1 MRGLVTPPYWR
12 AGLVQAHFSPSVRT
26 RAAYASLLQPRAWRV
41 VDGVRQRQRGFPTD
55 MSDQPAG
62 ARSFVA
68 TTAEPLR
75 RELLTPTVIAA
86 AGVSVILVIASI
98 DAALRGPWLDEFW
111 TLELSDSSNGM
122 PALIRDGWLRD
133 AHPPV
138 FNAWATL
145 LASLGVTSIPAGRL
159 VSNLLAAGLMILAA
173 FRLSRRT
180 PGQAGFA
187 AALLLLTLSL
197 PQAMDYFA
205 IYRSY
210 FWQMTAIGTL
220 ALVARH
226 VAATKADLDWRRDL
240 DLAAIA
246 VLATAASISVHY
258 VGALFGGLLA
268 GAIAVC
274 AFARGLRRWAA
285 LVLATAALSSLF
297 ILASVALQM
306 PSWEADFDHSW
317 IDLPGLAAL
326 GVLASLALA
335 PLWLNPVPLAGL
347 WRGRGPGLGQGTRDP
362 SQTWFVAMLG
372 VVLVAGVAIVLAVHA
387 VRPIVVDR
395 YLFAVPV
402 LVSALLAVPAA
413 RLARDRWLFGVLAL
427 VAVAG
432 AARPMIETG
441 IRPLWREN
449 ARTIATIVASC
460 PTTQV
465 YAASGWAAGP
475 AGETRMAR
483 REDPVFE
490 RAYRSLAAPWG
501 YPVHFIGQN
510 GLAHATLG
518 ACPVLLWYEHTPNE
532 AEDDLRA
539 AIEGAGLTGLLGA
552 RLSVTRSATGFVL
565 RADRPE
571 GNEVSG
577 LP

>member
-1 MRGLVTPPYWR
+1 
-12 AGLVQAHFSPSVRT
+12 
-26 RAAYASLLQPRAWRV
+26 
-41 VDGVRQRQRGFPTD
+41 
-55 MSDQPAG
+55 MSDQSAG
-62 ARSFVA
+62 ARPFVT

-86 AGVSVILVIASI
+86 AGVAVILAMAGI

-111 TLELSDSSNGM
+111 TLELSDGRKGLW
-122 PALIRDGWLRD
+122 ALIREGWMRD

-145 LASLGVTSIPAGRL
+145 LGSLGVSSIPAGRL
-159 VSNLLAAGLMILAA
+159 ISNLLAAGLMILAA
-173 FRLSRRT
+173 LRLVRRT

-187 AALLLLTLSL
+187 GALLLLTLSL
-197 PQAMDYFA
+197 PQAMESFA
-205 IYRSY
+205 LYRSY
-210 FWQMTAIGTL
+210 FGQMTAIGTL
-220 ALVARH
+220 TLVARH
-226 VAATKADLDWRRDL
+226 VASAKTDLDWRRDL

-246 VLATAASISVHY
+246 VLATAGSIGVHY

-268 GAIAVC
+268 GAVAVC

-297 ILASVALQM
+297 VLASIALQA
-306 PSWEADFDHSW
+306 PGWAADFDHSW
-317 IDLPGLAAL
+317 IDLPGFAAL
-326 GVLASLALA
+326 GVLATLAIA
-335 PLWLNPVPLAGL
+335 PLWLNPVPLLGL
-347 WRGRGPGLGQGTRDP
+347 WPSRGRGRGPAREQGRRDA
-362 SQTWFVAMLG
+362 SQAWFVAMVG
-372 VVLVAGVAIVLAVHA
+372 VVLVVGVAIVLAAHA
-387 VRPIVVDR
+387 VKPIVVDR

-413 RLARDRWLFGVLAL
+413 RIAHDRWLFGLLAL

-449 ARTIATIVASC
+449 ARTIATIVAGC

-465 YAASGWAAGP
+465 YAASGWALGP
-475 AGETRMAR
+475 AAETRTAR

-510 GLAHATLG
+510 GRAHATPG
-518 ACPVLLWYEHTPNE
+518 ACPVLIWYEHTPNE
-532 AEDDLRA
+532 AEDDLPW
-539 AIEGAGLTGLLGA
+539 AIEAAGLTGLEGA
-552 RLSVTRSATGFVL
+552 RVSVTRSATGFVL

-571 GNEVSG
+571 GNEVSS

>member
-1 MRGLVTPPYWR
+1 
-12 AGLVQAHFSPSVRT
+12 
-26 RAAYASLLQPRAWRV
+26 
-41 VDGVRQRQRGFPTD
+41 
-55 MSDQPAG
+55 MSDQSAG
-62 ARSFVA
+62 ARSFVT

-86 AGVSVILVIASI
+86 AGVAAILVIAGVG
-98 DAALRGPWLDEFW
+98 AALRGPWLDEFW
-111 TLELSDSSNGM
+111 TLELSDSHNGLA
-122 PALIRDGWLRD
+122 ALIRDGWMRD

-145 LASLGVTSIPAGRL
+145 LASLGIDSIPAGRL

-173 FRLSRRT
+173 VRLSRRT

-197 PQAMDYFA
+197 PQAMESFA
-205 IYRSY
+205 LYRSY

-226 VAATKADLDWRRDL
+226 VAAAKADLDWRRDL

-246 VLATAASISVHY
+246 VLATAASIGLHY

-285 LVLATAALSSLF
+285 LMLATTALSSLF
-297 ILASVALQM
+297 VARQHRRAGAELGGRVRSHLDR
-306 PSWEADFDHSW
+306 PAR
-317 IDLPGLAAL
+317 PRRPRRAGLARRHA
-326 GVLASLALA
+326 ALA
-335 PLWLNPVPLAGL
+335 QSRVAGRPLVETGAN
-347 WRGRGPGLGQGTRDP
+347 RGQGPSDP
-362 SQTWFVAMLG
+362 SQVWFVAMIG
-372 VVLVAGVAIVLAVHA
+372 AVLVVGMAIVLAAHA
-387 VRPIVVDR
+387 VQPIVVDR

-413 RLARDRWLFGVLAL
+413 RLARDRWLFGLLAL
-427 VAVAG
+427 VAVVG
-432 AARPMIETG
+432 AARPMIESG
-441 IRPLWREN
+441 IKPLWREN
-449 ARTIATIVASC
+449 ARTIATIVAGC

-465 YAASGWAAGP
+465 YAASGWALGP
-475 AGETRMAR
+475 AAETRTAR

-501 YPVHFIGQN
+501 YPVHFIGQLGSRTAARTRRRAPARCCSGTSTRLTRRRTTCRGPSRLPASP
-510 GLAHATLG
+510 GL
-518 ACPVLLWYEHTPNE
+518 E
-532 AEDDLRA
+532 R
-539 AIEGAGLTGLLGA
+539 A
-552 RLSVTRSATGFVL
+552 RLSVDAQRHGL
-565 RADRPE
+565 RAARRPAR
-571 GNEVSG
+571 GA
-577 LP
+577 

>member
-1 MRGLVTPPYWR
+1 
-12 AGLVQAHFSPSVRT
+12 
-26 RAAYASLLQPRAWRV
+26 
-41 VDGVRQRQRGFPTD
+41 

-62 ARSFVA
+62 ARPFLT
-68 TTAEPLR
+68 TTAAPLR

-86 AGVSVILVIASI
+86 AGVGVILVIAGI

-111 TLELSDSSNGM
+111 TLELSDSRNGL

-133 AHPPV
+133 AHPPI

-145 LASLGVTSIPAGRL
+145 LASLGITSIPAGRL

-173 FRLSRRT
+173 VRLSRRT
-180 PGQAGFA
+180 PGQAGFT

-197 PQAMDYFA
+197 PQAMEYFA
-205 IYRSY
+205 VYRSY

-226 VAATKADLDWRRDL
+226 VAATTADLDWRRDL

-246 VLATAASISVHY
+246 VLAIAASIGVHY
-258 VGALFGGLLA
+258 IGALFGGLLA

-274 AFARGLRRWAA
+274 AFARGLRRWTA
-285 LVLATAALSSLF
+285 LVLATTALSSLF

-306 PSWEADFDHSW
+306 PSWAAEFDHVW
-317 IDLPGLAAL
+317 IDVPGFAAL
-326 GVLASLALA
+326 GVLASLAIA

-347 WRGRGPGLGQGTRDP
+347 WPGWEKGKRDP
-362 SQTWFVAMLG
+362 SQTWFLAMVG
-372 VVLVAGVAIVLAVHA
+372 AVLVAGVVIVLAVHA
-387 VRPIVVDR
+387 FQPIVVER

-413 RLARDRWLFGVLAL
+413 RLARDRWLFGLLAL

-432 AARPMIETG
+432 AARPMIEGG

-449 ARTIATIVASC
+449 AQTIATIVAGC

-465 YAASGWAAGP
+465 FAASGWAVGP
-475 AGETRMAR
+475 AAETRMAR
-483 REDPVFE
+483 REDPIFE

-501 YPVHFIGQN
+501 YPVRFIGQN
-510 GLAHATLG
+510 GLAHATPG

-539 AIEGAGLTGLLGA
+539 AIEAAGLTGLLGA
-552 RLSVTRSATGFVL
+552 RLSVTRSATGFVV

-571 GNEVSG
+571 GSEVSG

>member
-1 MRGLVTPPYWR
+1 
-12 AGLVQAHFSPSVRT
+12 
-26 RAAYASLLQPRAWRV
+26 
-41 VDGVRQRQRGFPTD
+41 
-55 MSDQPAG
+55 MSDQLAG
-62 ARSFVA
+62 AGPLA
-68 TTAEPLR
+68 TTTVAPLQR
-75 RELLTPTVIAA
+75 DFSAPTVIAA
-86 AGVSVILVIASI
+86 AGVCAILVIAGI

-111 TLELSDSSNGM
+111 TLELSDRTKGLS
-122 PALIRDGWLRD
+122 ALIRDGWMRD
-133 AHPPV
+133 AHPPI

-145 LASLGVTSIPAGRL
+145 LASLGIDSIPAGRL

-187 AALLLLTLSL
+187 ACLLLLTLSL
-197 PQAMDYFA
+197 PQAVESFA
-205 IYRSY
+205 LYRSY

-220 ALVARH
+220 VLVARH

-246 VLATAASISVHY
+246 VLATAASIGLHY
-258 VGALFGGLLA
+258 IGALFGGLLA

-274 AFARGLRRWAA
+274 AFVRGLRRWTI
-285 LVLATAALSSLF
+285 LVLAAAALSSLF
-297 ILASVALQM
+297 VIASVAMQL
-306 PSWEADFDHSW
+306 PSWAEFDHRW
-317 IDLPGLAAL
+317 IDLPDLAAL
-326 GVLASLALA
+326 GLLASLAVT
-335 PLWLNPVPLAGL
+335 PLWLNPVALAGL
-347 WRGRGPGLGQGTRDP
+347 W
-362 SQTWFVAMLG
+362 SQRKDTHDASQVWFLAMVG
-372 VVLVAGVAIVLAVHA
+372 VVLAVGMAIVLAAHA
-387 VRPIVVDR
+387 FQPIVVDR

-413 RLARDRWLFGVLAL
+413 RLAQNRWLFGLFAL

-449 ARTIATIVASC
+449 ARTIAGIVAGC

-465 YAASGWAAGP
+465 YAASGWALGP
-475 AGETRMAR
+475 VARTRMAR
-483 REDPVFE
+483 REDPIFE
-490 RAYRSLAAPWG
+490 RAYRSLAEPGG

-510 GLAHATLG
+510 GSAHATPG

-532 AEDDLRA
+532 AEHDLPW
-539 AIEGAGLTGLLGA
+539 AIEAAGFTGLEKA
-552 RLSVTRSATGFVL
+552 RLSVTRTATGFVL
-565 RADRPE
+565 RADRRQGHE
-571 GNEVSG
+571 ISR

>member
-1 MRGLVTPPYWR
+1 
-12 AGLVQAHFSPSVRT
+12 
-26 RAAYASLLQPRAWRV
+26 
-41 VDGVRQRQRGFPTD
+41 

-62 ARSFVA
+62 ARSFVT

-75 RELLTPTVIAA
+75 QDLLTPTMIAA
-86 AGVSVILVIASI
+86 AGVCAILVIAGI
-98 DAALRGPWLDEFW
+98 GAALRGPWLDEFW
-111 TLELSDSSNGM
+111 TLELSDASKGL
-122 PALIRDGWLRD
+122 PALIRDGWMRD

-145 LASLGVTSIPAGRL
+145 LASLGITSIPAGRL

-197 PQAMDYFA
+197 PQAMESFA
-205 IYRSY
+205 LYRSY
-210 FWQMTAIGTL
+210 FWQMTAIATL

-226 VAATKADLDWRRDL
+226 VAAAKADLDWRRDL

-246 VLATAASISVHY
+246 VLATAASIGVHY

-285 LVLATAALSSLF
+285 LMLATTALSSLF
-297 ILASVALQM
+297 VLASVAVQA
-306 PSWEADFDHSW
+306 PNWAAEFDHTW

-326 GVLASLALA
+326 GVLVSLAAA
-335 PLWLNPVPLAGL
+335 PLWLNPVLAGRPL
-347 WRGRGPGLGQGTRDP
+347 VEAGGRAPEIA
-362 SQTWFVAMLG
+362 SQVWFFAMIG
-372 VVLVAGVAIVLAVHA
+372 AVLVVGMAIVLAAHA
-387 VRPIVVDR
+387 VQPIVVDR

-413 RLARDRWLFGVLAL
+413 RLARDRWLFGLLAL

-432 AARPMIETG
+432 AARPMIESG

-449 ARTIATIVASC
+449 ARTIATIVAGC

-465 YAASGWAAGP
+465 YAASGWALGP
-475 AGETRMAR
+475 AAETRMAR

-490 RAYRSLAAPWG
+490 RAYRLARGAL
-501 YPVHFIGQN
+501 
-510 GLAHATLG
+510 GLSRPLHRPTRG
-518 ACPVLLWYEHTPNE
+518 PERQ
-532 AEDDLRA
+532 RA
-539 AIEGAGLTGLLGA
+539 RDAG
-552 RLSVTRSATGFVL
+552 RLSGAALV
-565 RADRPE
+565 RAHP
-571 GNEVSG
+571 
-577 LP
+577 

>member
-1 MRGLVTPPYWR
+1 
-12 AGLVQAHFSPSVRT
+12 
-26 RAAYASLLQPRAWRV
+26 
-41 VDGVRQRQRGFPTD
+41 

-62 ARSFVA
+62 ARSFL
-68 TTAEPLR
+68 TTTQPLR
-75 RELLTPTVIAA
+75 QDLITPTMIAA
-86 AGVSVILVIASI
+86 VGVCAILVIVGIS
-98 DAALRGPWLDEFW
+98 AALRGPWLDEFW
-111 TLELSDSSNGM
+111 TLELSDSRNGL
-122 PALIRDGWLRD
+122 PALIRDGWMRD

-145 LASLGVTSIPAGRL
+145 LTSLGITSIPAGRL

-197 PQAMDYFA
+197 PQAVESFA
-205 IYRSY
+205 LYRSY
-210 FWQMTAIGTL
+210 FWQMTAIATL
-220 ALVARH
+220 VLVARH
-226 VAATKADLDWRRDL
+226 VALTKSDLDWRRDL
-240 DLAAIA
+240 DLVAIA
-246 VLATAASISVHY
+246 VLAIAASIGVHY

-268 GAIAVC
+268 SAIAVC
-274 AFARGLRRWAA
+274 AFMKGLRRWTA
-285 LVLATAALSSLF
+285 LVLATTALSSLF
-297 ILASVALQM
+297 VFASVAAQA
-306 PSWEADFDHSW
+306 PSWAAEFDHVW

-326 GVLASLALA
+326 GVLASLAAA

-347 WRGRGPGLGQGTRDP
+347 WSGRGQGQGAETQDASP
-362 SQTWFVAMLG
+362 AWFLAMVG
-372 VVLVAGVAIVLAVHA
+372 VVLLLGMAIVLAAHA
-387 VRPIVVDR
+387 FQPIVVDR

-413 RLARDRWLFGVLAL
+413 RIARDRRLFGLLAL

-432 AARPMIETG
+432 AARPMVEDG
-441 IRPLWREN
+441 IKPMWREN
-449 ARTIATIVASC
+449 ARTIATIVAGC

-465 YAASGWAAGP
+465 YAASGWALGP
-475 AGETRMAR
+475 AAETRMAR
-483 REDPVFE
+483 REDAVFE
-490 RAYRSLAAPWG
+490 RAYRSLAEPWG

-510 GLAHATLG
+510 GRAEATPG

-532 AEDDLRA
+532 AEDDLPW
-539 AIEGAGLTGLLGA
+539 AIEAAGLTGLERA

-571 GNEVSG
+571 GPEVSQR
-577 LP
+577 P

>member
-1 MRGLVTPPYWR
+1 
-12 AGLVQAHFSPSVRT
+12 
-26 RAAYASLLQPRAWRV
+26 
-41 VDGVRQRQRGFPTD
+41 

-62 ARSFVA
+62 ARSFIV

-75 RELLTPTVIAA
+75 RELLTPTIIAV
-86 AGVSVILVIASI
+86 AGVSVILVIAGI

-111 TLELSDSSNGM
+111 TLELSDARKDLT
-122 PALIRDGWLRD
+122 ALIREGWMRD

-145 LASLGVTSIPAGRL
+145 LGSLGITSIPAGRL

-173 FRLSRRT
+173 IRLSRRT

-187 AALLLLTLSL
+187 ASLLLLTLSL
-197 PQAMDYFA
+197 PQAMESFA
-205 IYRSY
+205 DYRSY

-226 VAATKADLDWRRDL
+226 IAATKADLDWRRDL
-240 DLAAIA
+240 GLAAIA
-246 VLATAASISVHY
+246 MLATAASIAVHY

-274 AFARGLRRWAA
+274 AFARGLRRWTA
-285 LVLATAALSSLF
+285 LVLATTALSGLF
-297 ILASVALQM
+297 VLGSVAAQA
-306 PSWEADFDHSW
+306 PSWADEFDHSW

-326 GVLASLALA
+326 GVLGSLVIA

-347 WRGRGPGLGQGTRDP
+347 WPGRGQGIRDP
-362 SQTWFVAMLG
+362 SQTWFVAMIG
-372 VVLVAGVAIVLAVHA
+372 VVLIVGVAIMLAVHA
-387 VRPIVVDR
+387 VKPIVVDR

-413 RLARDRWLFGVLAL
+413 RIARDRWLFGLLAL

-432 AARPMIETG
+432 AARPMLEGG

-449 ARTIATIVASC
+449 ARTIATIVAGC
-460 PTTQV
+460 PSTQV
-465 YAASGWAAGP
+465 YAASGWAVGP
-475 AGETRMAR
+475 APETRTAR

-510 GLAHATLG
+510 GRVHATPG

-532 AEDDLRA
+532 AEDDLPA
-539 AIEGAGLTGLLGA
+539 AVEAAGLNGLEGA

-565 RADRPE
+565 RADRLE
-571 GNEVSG
+571 GSEVSR

>member
-1 MRGLVTPPYWR
+1 
-12 AGLVQAHFSPSVRT
+12 
-26 RAAYASLLQPRAWRV
+26 
-41 VDGVRQRQRGFPTD
+41 
-55 MSDQPAG
+55 MSDQPAD
-62 ARSFVA
+62 ARSFV
-68 TTAEPLR
+68 TTTGEPLR
-75 RELLTPTVIAA
+75 QALFTPTKFAA
-86 AGVSVILVIASI
+86 VGVCAILVIAGI
-98 DAALRGPWLDEFW
+98 GAALRGPWLDEFW
-111 TLELSDSSNGM
+111 TLELSDASRGL
-122 PALIRDGWLRD
+122 PALIRDGWMRD
-133 AHPPV
+133 AHPPI

-145 LASLGVTSIPAGRL
+145 LASLGITSIPAGRL

-197 PQAMDYFA
+197 PQAVESFA
-205 IYRSY
+205 LYRSY
-210 FWQMTAIGTL
+210 FWQMTAIVTL

-226 VAATKADLDWRRDL
+226 VAATTADLDWRRDL

-246 VLATAASISVHY
+246 VLAAAASIGVHY

-297 ILASVALQM
+297 VLASVALQM
-306 PSWEADFDHSW
+306 PSWAAEFDHRW

-326 GVLASLALA
+326 GVLASLAAA
-335 PLWLNPVPLAGL
+335 PLWLNPVPLVGL
-347 WRGRGPGLGQGTRDP
+347 WPGRGQGQRKGIRDA
-362 SQTWFVAMLG
+362 SQTWFLAIVG
-372 VVLVAGVAIVLAVHA
+372 IVLVAGMAIVLAAHA
-387 VRPIVVDR
+387 FQPIVVDR

-402 LVSALLAVPAA
+402 LVSAMLAVPAA
-413 RLARDRWLFGVLAL
+413 RLARDRWLFGLLTL
-427 VAVAG
+427 VAVVG
-432 AARPMIETG
+432 AARPMIEGG

-449 ARTIATIVASC
+449 ARTIATIVAGC

-465 YAASGWAAGP
+465 YAASGWALGP
-475 AGETRMAR
+475 AAQTRMAR

-490 RAYRSLAAPWG
+490 RAYRSLAEPWG
-501 YPVHFIGQN
+501 YPVHFIGQLGGQN
-510 GLAHATLG
+510 GSARATPG

-532 AEDDLRA
+532 AENDLPW
-539 AIEGAGLTGLLGA
+539 AIEATGFTGLEGA

-571 GNEVSG
+571 GHEVSQ

>member
-1 MRGLVTPPYWR
+1 
-12 AGLVQAHFSPSVRT
+12 
-26 RAAYASLLQPRAWRV
+26 
-41 VDGVRQRQRGFPTD
+41 
-55 MSDQPAG
+55 MSDQPAD
-62 ARSFVA
+62 ARSFVT

-75 RELLTPTVIAA
+75 QDLLTPTMIAA
-86 AGVSVILVIASI
+86 VGICAILVIAGI
-98 DAALRGPWLDEFW
+98 GAALRGPWLDEFW
-111 TLELSDSSNGM
+111 TLELSDASKGL
-122 PALIRDGWLRD
+122 PALIRDGWMRD

-145 LASLGVTSIPAGRL
+145 LASLGITSIPAGRL
-159 VSNLLAAGLMILAA
+159 ASNLLAAGLMILAA

-197 PQAMDYFA
+197 PQAMESFA
-205 IYRSY
+205 LYRSY

-246 VLATAASISVHY
+246 VLATAASIGLHY

-285 LVLATAALSSLF
+285 LMLATTVLSSLF
-297 ILASVALQM
+297 VLASVAVQA
-306 PSWEADFDHSW
+306 PNWAEEFDHTW

-326 GVLASLALA
+326 GVLVSLAAA
-335 PLWLNPVPLAGL
+335 PLWLNPVSLAGL
-347 WRGRGPGLGQGTRDP
+347 WWRRGQGTRDP
-362 SQTWFVAMLG
+362 SQVWFFAVIGAVLAVG
-372 VVLVAGVAIVLAVHA
+372 TAIVLVAHA
-387 VRPIVVDR
+387 VQPIVVDR
-395 YLFAVPV
+395 YLYAVPM

-413 RLARDRWLFGVLAL
+413 RLGRDRWLFGLLTL

-432 AARPMIETG
+432 AARPIVEGG
-441 IRPLWREN
+441 IKPLWREN
-449 ARTIATIVASC
+449 ARTIATIVAGC
-460 PTTQV
+460 PMTQV
-465 YAASGWAAGP
+465 YAASGWALGP
-475 AGETRMAR
+475 AAETRTAR
-483 REDPVFE
+483 REDPIFE
-490 RAYRSLAAPWG
+490 RAYRSLAEPWG
-501 YPVHFIGQN
+501 YPVHFIGQLGSQN
-510 GLAHATLG
+510 GSAHATPG

-532 AEDDLRA
+532 AENDLPW
-539 AIEGAGLTGLLGA
+539 AIEAAGFTGLERA

-571 GNEVSG
+571 GHEVSQ

>member
-1 MRGLVTPPYWR
+1 
-12 AGLVQAHFSPSVRT
+12 
-26 RAAYASLLQPRAWRV
+26 
-41 VDGVRQRQRGFPTD
+41 

-62 ARSFVA
+62 ARSFVT

-75 RELLTPTVIAA
+75 RALFTPTAIAA
-86 AGVSVILVIASI
+86 AGVCAILVIAGI
-98 DAALRGPWLDEFW
+98 GAALRGPWLDEFW
-111 TLELSDSSNGM
+111 TLELSDSRNGLA
-122 PALIRDGWLRD
+122 ALVRDGWMRD

-145 LASLGVTSIPAGRL
+145 LASLGITSIAAGRL

-197 PQAMDYFA
+197 PQAMESFA
-205 IYRSY
+205 HYRSY
-210 FWQMTAIGTL
+210 FWQMTAITTL
-220 ALVARH
+220 VLVARH

-246 VLATAASISVHY
+246 VLATAASIGLHY

-268 GAIAVC
+268 SAIAVC
-274 AFARGLRRWAA
+274 AFMRGLRRWTA
-285 LVLATAALSSLF
+285 LVLATTALSSLF
-297 ILASVALQM
+297 VLASVAAQA
-306 PSWEADFDHSW
+306 PSWAAEFDHVW

-326 GVLASLALA
+326 GVLASLAAA

-347 WRGRGPGLGQGTRDP
+347 WSGRGPGRGKETRDV
-362 SQTWFVAMLG
+362 SQLWFLAMVG
-372 VVLVAGVAIVLAVHA
+372 AVVVVGMAIVLAAHA
-387 VRPIVVDR
+387 FQPIVVDR

-413 RLARDRWLFGVLAL
+413 RLARDRWLFGLLAL
-427 VAVAG
+427 VAVVG
-432 AARPMIETG
+432 AARPMIEGG
-441 IRPLWREN
+441 IQPRWREN
-449 ARTIATIVASC
+449 ARTIASIVAGC

-465 YAASGWAAGP
+465 FAASGWALGP
-475 AGETRMAR
+475 AAETRMAR
-483 REDPVFE
+483 REDAVFE

-501 YPVHFIGQN
+501 YPVHFIGQLGGQN
-510 GLAHATLG
+510 GSVHATPG

-532 AEDDLRA
+532 AENNLPW
-539 AIEGAGLTGLLGA
+539 AIEAAGFTGLEGA

-571 GNEVSG
+571 GHEVSQ

>member
-1 MRGLVTPPYWR
+1 
-12 AGLVQAHFSPSVRT
+12 
-26 RAAYASLLQPRAWRV
+26 
-41 VDGVRQRQRGFPTD
+41 

-62 ARSFVA
+62 ARSFVT

-75 RELLTPTVIAA
+75 QDLLTPTMIAA
-86 AGVSVILVIASI
+86 AGVCAILVVAGIG
-98 DAALRGPWLDEFW
+98 AALRGPWLDEFW
-111 TLELSDSSNGM
+111 TLELSDSRKGL
-122 PALIRDGWLRD
+122 PALIRDGWMRD

-145 LASLGVTSIPAGRL
+145 LASLGITSIPAGRL

-173 FRLSRRT
+173 FRLSRRA

-197 PQAMDYFA
+197 PQAMEFFA
-205 IYRSY
+205 LYRSY
-210 FWQMTAIGTL
+210 FWQMTAIATL

-246 VLATAASISVHY
+246 VLATAASIGLHY

-285 LVLATAALSSLF
+285 LMLATAALSSLF
-297 ILASVALQM
+297 VLASVAVQA
-306 PSWEADFDHSW
+306 PNWAVEFDHSW

-326 GVLASLALA
+326 GVLASLAAA

-347 WRGRGPGLGQGTRDP
+347 WSGWGQGERKGTRDP
-362 SQTWFVAMLG
+362 SQVWFFAMVG
-372 VVLVAGVAIVLAVHA
+372 AVLVVGMAIVLAAHA
-387 VRPIVVDR
+387 VQPIVVDR

-413 RLARDRWLFGVLAL
+413 RLARDRWLFGLLAL

-449 ARTIATIVASC
+449 ARTIATIVAGC

-465 YAASGWAAGP
+465 YAASGWALGP
-475 AGETRMAR
+475 AAETRTAR

-490 RAYRSLAAPWG
+490 RAYRSLAEPWG
-501 YPVHFIGQN
+501 YPVHFIGQLGGQN
-510 GLAHATLG
+510 GSAHATPG

-532 AEDDLRA
+532 AENDLPW
-539 AIEGAGLTGLLGA
+539 AIEAAGFTGLEGA

-571 GNEVSG
+571 GHEVSQ

>member
-1 MRGLVTPPYWR
+1 
-12 AGLVQAHFSPSVRT
+12 
-26 RAAYASLLQPRAWRV
+26 
-41 VDGVRQRQRGFPTD
+41 
-55 MSDQPAG
+55 MSDQSAG
-62 ARSFVA
+62 ARSFVT

-75 RELLTPTVIAA
+75 RELLAPTVIAA
-86 AGVSVILVIASI
+86 VGVGVILVIACI

-111 TLELSDSSNGM
+111 TLELSDSRNGL
-122 PALIRDGWLRD
+122 PALIREGWMRD

-145 LASLGVTSIPAGRL
+145 LASLGITSIPAGRL

-173 FRLSRRT
+173 FCLSRRT

-187 AALLLLTLSL
+187 GALLLLTLSL
-197 PQAMDYFA
+197 PQAMEYFA

-210 FWQMTAIGTL
+210 FWQIAAIGTL
-220 ALVARH
+220 VLVARH

-240 DLAAIA
+240 DLVAIA
-246 VLATAASISVHY
+246 VLATAASIGVHY

-274 AFARGLRRWAA
+274 AFMRGLRRWTA
-285 LVLATAALSSLF
+285 LVLATTALSSLF
-297 ILASVALQM
+297 VAASVALQM
-306 PSWEADFDHSW
+306 PSWAAEFDHVW
-317 IDLPGLAAL
+317 IDVPGFAAL
-326 GVLASLALA
+326 GVLASLAIA

-347 WRGRGPGLGQGTRDP
+347 WRGWQGTRDP
-362 SQTWFVAMLG
+362 SQAWFVAMLG

-387 VRPIVVDR
+387 VQPIVVDR

-449 ARTIATIVASC
+449 ARTIATIVAGC

-475 AGETRMAR
+475 AFETRMAR

-510 GLAHATLG
+510 GLAHATPG
-518 ACPVLLWYEHTPNE
+518 VCPVLLWYEHTPNE
-532 AEDDLRA
+532 AEEDLRA

-552 RLSVTRSATGFVL
+552 RLSVTRSATGFVV

>member
-1 MRGLVTPPYWR
+1 
-12 AGLVQAHFSPSVRT
+12 
-26 RAAYASLLQPRAWRV
+26 
-41 VDGVRQRQRGFPTD
+41 
-55 MSDQPAG
+55 MSDQPADLS
-62 ARSFVA
+62 ALSV

-75 RELLTPTVIAA
+75 QGLLTPTVIAA
-86 AGVSVILVIASI
+86 TGLAAILTLAAV

-111 TLELSDSSNGM
+111 TLELSDTRKGLS
-122 PALIRDGWLRD
+122 ALVWDGWMRD

-145 LASLGVTSIPAGRL
+145 LASLGITSIPAGRL
-159 VSNLLAAGLMILAA
+159 VSNMLVAGLMILAA
-173 FRLSRRT
+173 FRLSRRI

-197 PQAMDYFA
+197 PQAMESFA
-205 IYRSY
+205 VYRSY
-210 FWQMTAIGTL
+210 FWQIAAIGTL

-226 VAATKADLDWRRDL
+226 VAAAKSDLAWRRDL
-240 DLAAIA
+240 DVAAIA
-246 VLATAASISVHY
+246 ALATVGSIGIHY

-268 GAIAVC
+268 AAIAVC
-274 AFARGLRRWAA
+274 AFARGLRRWAT

-297 ILASVALQM
+297 IATSVALQM
-306 PSWEADFDHSW
+306 PSWAAQFDHSW

-326 GVLASLALA
+326 GVLGSLAAA

-347 WRGRGPGLGQGTRDP
+347 WLGRERAGDA
-362 SQTWFVAMLG
+362 SQAWFVAMIG
-372 VVLVAGVAIVLAVHA
+372 IVLAVGMAIVFA
-387 VRPIVVDR
+387 VHLVQPIVVDR

-402 LVSALLAVPAA
+402 LVCALLAVPAA
-413 RLARDRWLFGVLAL
+413 RLARDRWLFGLLAL

-449 ARTIATIVASC
+449 ARTIAAIVAGC

-465 YAASGWAAGP
+465 YAASGWALGP
-475 AGETRMAR
+475 AAETRAAR

-490 RAYRSLAAPWG
+490 QAYRSLAASAG
-501 YPVHFIGQN
+501 FSVRFIGQ
-510 GLAHATLG
+510 GGSAQATPG

-532 AEDDLRA
+532 AEDDLPW
-539 AIEGAGLTGLLGA
+539 AIEAAGFSGLEGA
-552 RLSVTRSATGFVL
+552 RISVMRSATGFVL
-565 RADRPE
+565 RADRP
-571 GNEVSG
+571 
-577 LP
+577 

>member
-1 MRGLVTPPYWR
+1 MAV
-12 AGLVQAHFSPSVRT
+12 
-26 RAAYASLLQPRAWRV
+26 AA
-41 VDGVRQRQRGFPTD
+41 
-55 MSDQPAG
+55 
-62 ARSFVA
+62 
-68 TTAEPLR
+68 PLR
-75 RELLTPTVIAA
+75 RALLAPTVIAG
-86 AGVSVILVIASI
+86 AGVGVILVIAGI
-98 DAALRGPWLDEFW
+98 GAALRGPWLDEFW
-111 TLELSDSSNGM
+111 TLELSDSRNGLA
-122 PALIRDGWLRD
+122 ALIREGWTRD

-145 LASLGVTSIPAGRL
+145 LASLGITSIPAGRL

-197 PQAMDYFA
+197 PQAVESFA
-205 IYRSY
+205 LYRSY
-210 FWQMTAIGTL
+210 FWQITAIATL

-226 VAATKADLDWRRDL
+226 VAAAKADLDWRRDL

-246 VLATAASISVHY
+246 ILATTASIGLHY
-258 VGALFGGLLA
+258 IGALFGGLLA

-274 AFARGLRRWAA
+274 AFARGLRRWTA
-285 LVLATAALSSLF
+285 LMLVTTALASLF
-297 ILASVALQM
+297 VLASVVVQA
-306 PSWEADFDHSW
+306 PSWAEEFDHSW

-326 GVLASLALA
+326 GVLASLAAA
-335 PLWLNPVPLAGL
+335 PLWLNPVSLAGL
-347 WRGRGPGLGQGTRDP
+347 WWRRGQERDP
-362 SQTWFVAMLG
+362 SQAWSSQAGFVAM
-372 VVLVAGVAIVLAVHA
+372 VSAVLVVGTAIVLAVHA
-387 VRPIVVDR
+387 VKPIVVDR

-413 RLARDRWLFGVLAL
+413 RLARDRWLFGLLVL
-427 VAVAG
+427 VAVGG
-432 AARPMIETG
+432 AARPIIESG
-441 IRPLWREN
+441 IKPLWREN
-449 ARTIATIVASC
+449 ARTIASIVAGC

-465 YAASGWAAGP
+465 YAASGWAVGP
-475 AGETRMAR
+475 AAETRMAR

-490 RAYRSLAAPWG
+490 RAYRSLAEPWG

-510 GLAHATLG
+510 GRAHATPG

-532 AEDDLRA
+532 AEDDLPA
-539 AIEGAGLTGLLGA
+539 AIEAAGLTGLEGA

-571 GNEVSG
+571 GNEVSR

>member
-1 MRGLVTPPYWR
+1 
-12 AGLVQAHFSPSVRT
+12 
-26 RAAYASLLQPRAWRV
+26 
-41 VDGVRQRQRGFPTD
+41 

-62 ARSFVA
+62 ARPFLT
-68 TTAEPLR
+68 TTAAPLR

-86 AGVSVILVIASI
+86 AGVGVILVIAGI

-111 TLELSDSSNGM
+111 TLELSDSRNGL
-122 PALIRDGWLRD
+122 PALIREGWLRD
-133 AHPPV
+133 AHPPI

-145 LASLGVTSIPAGRL
+145 LASLGITSIPAGRL

-173 FRLSRRT
+173 VRLSRRT
-180 PGQAGFA
+180 PGQAGFT

-197 PQAMDYFA
+197 PQAMEYFA
-205 IYRSY
+205 VYRSY

-246 VLATAASISVHY
+246 VLATAASIGVHY
-258 VGALFGGLLA
+258 IGALFGGLLA
-268 GAIAVC
+268 GAIAFC
-274 AFARGLRRWAA
+274 AFKKGLRRWTA
-285 LVLATAALSSLF
+285 LVLATTALSSLF

-306 PSWEADFDHSW
+306 PSWAAEFDHVW
-317 IDLPGLAAL
+317 IDLPGFAAL
-326 GVLASLALA
+326 GVLGSLAIA
-335 PLWLNPVPLAGL
+335 PLLLNPVPLAGL
-347 WRGRGPGLGQGTRDP
+347 WPSWRQGKRDP
-362 SQTWFVAMLG
+362 SQTWFVAMVG
-372 VVLVAGVAIVLAVHA
+372 IVLVAGVAIVLAVHA
-387 VRPIVVDR
+387 FQPIVVHR

-413 RLARDRWLFGVLAL
+413 RIARARWLFSLLAL

-432 AARPMIETG
+432 AARPMIEG
-441 IRPLWREN
+441 GVRPLWREN
-449 ARTIATIVASC
+449 ARTIATIVAGC

-465 YAASGWAAGP
+465 YAASGWAVGP
-475 AGETRMAR
+475 AAETRMAR

-501 YPVHFIGQN
+501 YPVHFIGQLGSQN
-510 GLAHATLG
+510 GGAHATPG

-532 AEDDLRA
+532 AEDDLPA
-539 AIEGAGLTGLLGA
+539 AIEAAGLSGLEGA